1 MWRWHMQKREIH
13 NNEGGGKHERRL
25 VRNIKRLFVCVRDGE
40 TGSERRRETSKE
52 RQKKANGDVWCGQ
65 KYSELRSEEANQDKQ
80 RQLQQK
86 RRKTEAK
93 SDVTKHRGERK
104 YKLQTRR
111 KRRREAVFCHFNRWL
126 SFPPTEPR
134 LSFSLLHS
142 VTHTV
147 CVEGSSLQATTGD
160 FCVTATTRCHT
171 DTLSLRAPGSVLK
184 NTLCRPG

>member
-52 RQKKANGDVWCGQ
+52 QQKKANGDVWCGQ

-111 KRRREAVFCHFNRWL
+111 KRRREAFFYHFNGWL
-126 SFPPTEPR
+126 SFPPTE
-134 LSFSLLHS
+134 SFFLFAPLDDTHS
-142 VTHTV
+142 VWRGAVYRQPQVISVSPLQHAVTLTHCPWGRQV
-147 CVEGSSLQATTGD
+147 QCW
-160 FCVTATTRCHT
+160 
-171 DTLSLRAPGSVLK
+171 K
-184 NTLCRPG
+184 ITLCRPG